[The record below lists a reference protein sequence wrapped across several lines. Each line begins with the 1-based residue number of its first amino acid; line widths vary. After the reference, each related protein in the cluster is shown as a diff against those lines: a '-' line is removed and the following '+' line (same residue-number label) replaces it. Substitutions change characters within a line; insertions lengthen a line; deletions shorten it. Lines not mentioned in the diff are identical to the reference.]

1 MCPLCEE
8 VKRSQLPKMLQNLKR
23 AETVSVG
30 LIDLLETFEGAC
42 WILCMYVFKKQVL
55 QAEIPMAGH
64 YVNTMCILYVCLF
77 NRHGCKA
84 GFSRLVR
91 VQIMYAKFIVVQSW
105 NDQSVVSTEIWVI
118 L

>member
-55 QAEIPMAGH
+55 QAEIPWLAIMLIRCV
-64 YVNTMCILYVCLF
+64 YCMCVFLTVMDVRRGFLVSF
-77 NRHGCKA
+77 GCK
-84 GFSRLVR
+84 
-91 VQIMYAKFIVVQSW
+91 
-105 NDQSVVSTEIWVI
+105 
-118 L
+118 